1 MSVAGLKYAWLTTR
15 RELVWLPGAVFAALV
30 LIMWMMRL
38 PDIRFAIARGYL
50 GFLVPLMTG
59 ILAAY
64 AVLDDPALELRF
76 ATPVG
81 ASRTLLS
88 RLALILCVQ
97 TAFVLMFQLCALA
110 MGVRFSP
117 LGAAP
122 AIQLAWIV
130 PSVSLAAVGTI
141 GALASTQCATGAFL
155 AASVWL
161 VQLLMKGWLLANA
174 SSLYLF
180 MGMLEPKHPDL
191 IWSQAVLVVVSL
203 VLMTF
208 SWVLLHRQERYL

>member
-1 MSVAGLKYAWLTTR
+1 MRVAALKYSWLTTR
-15 RELVWLPGAVFAALV
+15 RELVWFPGAMFAVLV
-30 LIMWMMRL
+30 LIMWMMRR
-38 PDIRFAIARGYL
+38 PDIRFAIAKGYL

-76 ATPVG
+76 ATPVS
-81 ASRTLLS
+81 AAQTLLT
-88 RLALILCVQ
+88 RLALILSVQ
-97 TAFVLMFQLCALA
+97 AAFALGFQLCALA

-117 LGAAP
+117 LGSAF
-122 AIQLAWIV
+122 AIQLAWII
-130 PSVSLAAVGTI
+130 PTISLAAVGTS
-141 GALASTQCATGAFL
+141 GALAAAQCATGAFL
-155 AASVWL
+155 SASTWL
-161 VQLLMKGWLLANA
+161 IQLLMKGWLLANA

-191 IWSQAVLVVVSL
+191 LWSQAVLAVASF
-203 VLMTF
+203 VLMAF